1 MRRQYQ
7 SRGDRGSRHGER
19 GGIRR
24 VGPKVETYF
33 WQKCPAC
40 GRTLRIRVEHL
51 GCEVVCRHCG
61 RRFTALD
68 ETLWGAKCDALLS
81 PRSGRMPEPIG
92 RTRTC

>member
-1 MRRQYQ
+1 MLRQDQY
-7 SRGDRGSRHGER
+7 RGDRASRHCER

-24 VGPKVETYF
+24 VGPIETYF
-33 WQKCPAC
+33 WQECPAC

-51 GCEVVCRHCG
+51 GCQVICRHCG

-68 ETLWGAKCDALLS
+68 ETLCGAKCNAVLS
-81 PRSGRMPEPIG
+81 PRCGRMPEPIG